1 MSVLSPPDARRPLV
15 LSVHGVPGKMLAEAV
30 QTAGWTATRT
40 GRRPGGGGVGCRYLN
55 LPVPRTLEK
64 MLSEAGIIVINPV
77 PDEQL
82 LAERMVPDRGVT
94 PRWKAVRRRRNPL
107 SAGTLH
113 ADYRAAPISR
123 RAWPVRPVGCAESAP
138 ADVRSPKRF

>member
-1 MSVLSPPDARRPLV
+1 
-15 LSVHGVPGKMLAEAV
+15 
-30 QTAGWTATRT
+30 
-40 GRRPGGGGVGCRYLN
+40 
-55 LPVPRTLEK
+55 

-138 ADVRSPKRF
+138 ADVRVAKEILMIGKLQPKLAKAGIGMTDAEAPTTARAA